1 LITTNPRIAGSSHST
16 KYDFKRKPKSIGL
29 AILLFGILMLSGI
42 PPFIGFFIKILIL
55 VYLIQKSV
63 FLRIGFLIFRLV
75 FIYVYVNIAFLLFT
89 LVVKSYSLEELLS
102 SKERLRADLVILNL
116 AFSGVFIILYCN

>member
-1 LITTNPRIAGSSHST
+1 MRKGNSHSAR
-16 KYDFKRKPKSIGL
+16 YDFKRKPKSIGL
-29 AILLFGILMLSGI
+29 VILLFSILMLSGI

-75 FIYVYVNIAFLLFT
+75 FIYVYVNIEFLLFT
-89 LVVKSYSLEELLS
+89 LVVKSFSWGELLS
-102 SKERLRADLVILNL
+102 NKERLSTDLVILNL
-116 AFSGVFIILYCN
+116 AFSGVFFILYCN